1 LSVLSEKMKEIL
13 IILSEVLGISIEEL
27 ERFDKTDSLK
37 ALGLTSLKTMELV
50 VRLEENMGIEIDD
63 EDLNF
68 EKFNSIQLL
77 NDLIGK
83 YTNQTKG

>member
-1 LSVLSEKMKEIL
+1 MKEIL